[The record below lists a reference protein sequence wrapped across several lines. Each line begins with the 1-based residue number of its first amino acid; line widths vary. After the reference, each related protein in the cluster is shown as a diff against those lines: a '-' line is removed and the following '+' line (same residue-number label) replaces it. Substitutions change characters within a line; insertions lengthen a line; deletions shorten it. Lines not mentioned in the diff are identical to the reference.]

1 MHLFSRWAAS
11 LRSREPHERT
21 MLLCAP
27 GPAERSCTIH
37 RSSETRG
44 ARVALFIRRGRFECS
59 LGDRKSRRLH
69 LSQMQYQNYLSLK
82 QLIFDVGFAFEV
94 FYKTVC
100 LCIALHCKNMTL
112 KFHCS
117 ILCSHCSH
125 DLSENHSNFV
135 VMYSGHCCICN
146 SYRVCERTVHGLKC
160 TQKGRIACFE
170 R

>member
-1 MHLFSRWAAS
+1 
-11 LRSREPHERT
+11 

-100 LCIALHCKNMTL
+100 LCIALHCKKYDPKISLLYFMLTL
-112 KFHCS
+112 
-117 ILCSHCSH
+117 L
-125 DLSENHSNFV
+125 
-135 VMYSGHCCICN
+135 
-146 SYRVCERTVHGLKC
+146 
-160 TQKGRIACFE
+160 A
-170 R
+170 